1 MMASCGDADNWNP
14 LSDDF
19 NDETF
24 NSYGLAA
31 TSQGVSS
38 STLVQL
44 FVAGIPP
51 CLTEQGLINLMS
63 PVAKVRDVKLIA
75 YRNIG
80 FVSVLQKDAV
90 KVIAYF
96 NNYKLGDSYL
106 TVKRAKFEK
115 QIKNE
120 PSSAVSGTATRRA
133 PASGKEQQREKGS
146 DSTVSRFV
154 VELELRDLL
163 YPTAAKHVQV
173 GQILPVKV
181 LNVVSPSQFWICRDS
196 TDADGSS
203 KELHTAMQKHYSN
216 LPPKTGFTPNG
227 SGLYA
232 AAVGGSGNW
241 CRVQALNF
249 DTESVSV
256 LLLDYGT
263 CEQVGLTDLHSLE
276 GQFCSLPFQ
285 AICCSLAHI
294 ECTQQWSEEA
304 VDYMRQM
311 LSSQEVHANV
321 CSVDRYTLSVELI
334 LSSGQTVSDVLV
346 NKDYA
351 SYVSG
356 YGPSSVQDNKQLVK
370 VSRSDHTST
379 SSEDTLSDYPTMKDL
394 SHVQLTV
401 GEQYDVVVLHAGSVS
416 DVTVCL
422 KSSVNDL
429 TTLTIDLSSYQFSEH
444 YVPHVGEI
452 VAAEYAI
459 DASCYRAE
467 VSSLNNDGSA
477 VVHFVDFGNTATV
490 DMKSVVRL
498 QPRHMAFPVFGIK
511 IKFRSSDVD
520 SELLKEFCNLNLKV
534 VEERDGRYVVDL
546 VRDDAEMHVAESP
559 PGQRIYSIADIQQ
572 SCLDTG
578 KTYKAWVTDATDVE
592 KFYIQFDYQALDEHI
607 QAIYSNKSGG
617 YMPQQTGELI
627 AIHLDL
633 DDAWYR
639 AVVIEIEN
647 KNAIKCQLIDFGI
660 VQSTTS
666 KDISRF
672 DGHLLQHP
680 VAAFKC
686 TFHNAV
692 VSSVDSWKKDYVK
705 PMDDVFNVT
714 VVEVRGD
721 LHFVKLVN
729 VVSGVDCQQ
738 KLIDDG
744 VLLKAGSSSLQCV
757 VTPTVINKLPSGDAK
772 QFAKSNPEDTTASV
786 SNSRQT
792 DTESSCDIVKCE
804 PLLPSV
810 CDIEIQRLCHN
821 REKVI
826 VVHATSPSDFYVQSG
841 SDSVQKKL
849 ASLQQSIN
857 TFCRQSAAVPD
868 TVAIGQIVGVM
879 HEDGFWYR
887 GEVLD
892 LHSHG
897 KYRIHLVDF
906 GVTRIAEY
914 AELRSLPDELAV
926 FLPRQSFHC
935 AIDRIVGCEPDGSWS
950 DAIVQRFHNICKN
963 CDFTLKSIFKNDSGS
978 IWLVDLLCAGRT
990 VKEMLLAP
998 QLNIP
1003 RASSSS
1009 KSDKSV
1015 SKYSPVLLDVDGK
1028 QISGKTSPPLLSNSV
1043 TSALIQA
1050 DETVTV
1056 TFIHSPGKFF
1066 VQKQHQSSA
1075 EVFQELN
1082 SYYKADS
1089 RVYRPKQVG
1098 ELIAVMHNEHWYR
1111 AEVLALNVHSADVFF
1126 IDCGYIVTVDV
1137 KNCRALPLRFATA
1150 LPKLAICCALGGI
1163 NGTCADGSYSE
1174 AASAWFRDNYL
1185 QVASTVTKVK
1195 SSGDS
1200 ALLLINL
1207 KNSASSKTARQ
1218 SLLDYGMAVT
1228 SARTARDNASSKL
1241 AQSSI
1246 QPQLQTPCDTAV
1258 PFVEPS
1264 VSTSRQHVCFQ
1275 DAAMLHVDAVVCVV
1289 FVISPADFYVLPAAV
1304 LQEVFSLSE
1313 KLAESCTTSNSSAYH
1328 PQYVGEPVAAKFE
1341 EQWYRAE
1348 VVKLLSNDR
1357 FEVSFVDFG
1366 NTEIV
1371 GACDLSILSE
1381 EFVKWPKQAVS
1392 CGLDGACGTDS
1403 GQGFSA
1409 VAVKL
1414 FKEFCSQS
1422 ALTLSSVRIANK
1434 KHLVNI
1440 DDVDGKGAKE
1450 LLIAKGLARPEC

>member
-1 MMASCGDADNWNP
+1 MMAFSGDADSWNP

-38 STLVQL
+38 NTLVRL
-44 FVAGIPP
+44 FVAGIPS

-63 PVAKVRDVKLIA
+63 PVTKIRDVALVA
-75 YRNIG
+75 HRNIG

-106 TVKRAKFEK
+106 TVKLAKSDK

-120 PSSAVSGTATRRA
+120 PSSAVSGTVTRIA
-133 PASGKEQQREKGS
+133 SASGKEQQREKGS
-146 DSTVSRFV
+146 NSSVSNSSVSRFV
-154 VELELRDLL
+154 AELELPDLK

-181 LNVVSPSQFWICRDS
+181 LNVVSPSQFWISRDS
-196 TDADGSS
+196 TDADGSL
-203 KELHTAMQKHYSN
+203 KELHTTMQKHYSN
-216 LPPKTGFTPNG
+216 LSPKTGFTPNG

-232 AAVGGSGNW
+232 AAVGGSGKW
-241 CRVQALNF
+241 RRVQAMNF

-276 GQFCSLPFQ
+276 GQFCSLPFH

-304 VDYMRQM
+304 VDCMRQM
-311 LSSQEVHANV
+311 LSSQEVRAKV
-321 CSVDRYTLSVELI
+321 YSVDGYTLSVELI

-346 NKDYA
+346 SRDYA
-351 SYVSG
+351 SYMSG
-356 YGPSSVQDNKQLVK
+356 CGPSSVEDNKQIMK
-370 VSRSDHTST
+370 MSPSDHTSAP
-379 SSEDTLSDYPTMKDL
+379 SDYLTSKNL
-394 SHVQLTV
+394 SYVQLTV
-401 GEQYDVVVLHAGSVS
+401 GEQYDVVILHAASVS

-429 TTLTIDLSSYQFSEH
+429 TTLTMDLSSYQFSES

-452 VAAEYAI
+452 VAAEYAV
-459 DASCYRAE
+459 DGSCYRAE

-477 VVHFVDFGNTATV
+477 VVHFVDFGNMATV
-490 DMKSVVRL
+490 DMKSVVQL
-498 QPRHMAFPVFGIK
+498 QPRHTTFPVFGIK

-520 SELLKEFCNLNLKV
+520 SELLKEFCYLNLKV
-534 VEERDGRYVVDL
+534 VEERDGHYVVDL
-546 VRDDAEMHVAESP
+546 VTDDTEMHSAESL
-559 PGQRIYSIADIQQ
+559 PGERICSIADIQQ
-572 SCLDTG
+572 PCLDTG

-639 AVVIEIEN
+639 AVVMEIEN
-647 KNAIKCQLIDFGI
+647 KNAIKCQLVDFGI

-672 DGHLLQHP
+672 DDHLLQHP

-692 VSSVDSWKKDYVK
+692 VSSVDSWKKDYLK

-714 VVEVRGD
+714 VVEVRGH
-721 LHFVKLVN
+721 LHFVNLVN
-729 VVSGVDCQQ
+729 AESGVDCQQ

-744 VLLKAGSSSLQCV
+744 VLVKADSSSLQCV
-757 VTPTVINKLPSGDAK
+757 VTPTVVNKLPSGDAE
-772 QFAKSNPEDTTASV
+772 QFVKSNPEDTTASV
-786 SNSRQT
+786 SSSRET
-792 DTESSCDIVKCE
+792 DTDIVKCE

-857 TFCRQSAAVPD
+857 SFCKQSAAVPD

-879 HEDGFWYR
+879 HDDGVWYR

-906 GVTRIAEY
+906 GITRTAEY

-926 FLPRQSFHC
+926 FLPRQAFHC

-950 DAIVQRFHNICKN
+950 DATVQWFQMICKN

-990 VKEMLLAP
+990 VKEMLLDQ
-998 QLNIP
+998 QLDIQ

-1015 SKYSPVLLDVDGK
+1015 SKYSPVLLDVDNK
-1028 QISGKTSPPLLSNSV
+1028 QISVKTSPALLSNSV
-1043 TSALIQA
+1043 KSALIEA

-1098 ELIAVMHNEHWYR
+1098 ELIAVMHNKHWYR
-1111 AEVLALNVHSADVFF
+1111 AEVLAVNAYSANVFF

-1137 KNCRALPLRFATA
+1137 KNCHALLLRFATA

-1163 NGTCADGSYSE
+1163 NGTCTDGSYSE

-1185 QVASTVTKVK
+1185 QVASSVTKVK
-1195 SSGDS
+1195 SSGTSD
-1200 ALLLINL
+1200 LLLINL
-1207 KNSASSKTARQ
+1207 KNSASAKTARQ

-1228 SARTARDNASSKL
+1228 TARTARDNASSKP
-1241 AQSSI
+1241 AHSSI
-1246 QPQLQTPCDTAV
+1246 QPQLHAPCDTAV

-1264 VSTSRQHVCFQ
+1264 VSTSRQHVYFQ

-1304 LQEVFSLSE
+1304 LQEVLSLSQ
-1313 KLAESCTTSNSSAYH
+1313 KLAENCSTSNSSGYH

-1348 VVKLLSNDR
+1348 VVKSLSNDR

-1371 GACDLSILSE
+1371 GACDLCILFE
-1381 EFVKWPKQAVS
+1381 EFVKWPKQAVN
-1392 CGLDGACGTDS
+1392 CGLDGVCGTDS
-1403 GQGFSA
+1403 GQGFSS

-1414 FKEFCSQS
+1414 FKEFCSRS
-1422 ALTLSSVRIANK
+1422 SVTLSSVRVANK

-1440 DDVDGKGAKE
+1440 DDVDGSGAKE
-1450 LLIAKGLARPEC
+1450 LLIAKGLARSEC